1 MKRGKSKAFWKF
13 LHKLLISLN
22 NMLTPWKTTQL
33 IPNCG
38 NQKYWGVLEK
48 FIKYIPRAKTVL
60 VYWYWIPK
68 PTTTFPASLGIT
80 PNWSPTWKQNRSLS
94 QFAVCCHYGTL
105 LLFLHWTTSLS
116 SWWPARST
124 PPSSNSAA
132 SSLGGRYT
140 YSLWKCLKSI
150 PLSRICRLKFT
161 LLEGKMTSAVT
172 TSLLPSSAATML
184 GCNKKVD

>member
-1 MKRGKSKAFWKF
+1 M
-13 LHKLLISLN
+13 HKLLISLN

-33 IPNCG
+33 IPNCE
-38 NQKYWGVLEK
+38 NQKYWRVLEK

-80 PNWSPTWKQNRSLS
+80 PNWSPTWRQNRSLS
-94 QFAVCCHYGTL
+94 QFAVCCHYRTL

-150 PLSRICRLKFT
+150 PLSRICRLKIT